1 MKVDEMSCLE
11 KLNSE
16 GLAFILNGIME
27 CVERKTISEEEAIAM
42 KKIEADSREIAGR
55 KISSFASA
63 VLNYLNVKQYS
74 GCDEDVISL
83 ISSWSHN

>member
-27 CVERKTISEEEAIAM
+27 CVERKTISEEEAIA
-42 KKIEADSREIAGR
+42 
-55 KISSFASA
+55 
-63 VLNYLNVKQYS
+63 
-74 GCDEDVISL
+74 
-83 ISSWSHN
+83 